1 MKKLLLAFAGLT
13 VIVATAQEAR
23 IDLGRSAAMYS
34 ATHADG
40 IPLNTSTNK
49 QSSAVAIGT
58 APNVY
63 GAGFGPKS
71 NLVANED
78 LNTIAF
84 IHRSDYN
91 SNGDYSSGSLRFD
104 YSTDGG
110 STWTSNA
117 GPLWNP
123 NQSGYV
129 YPGFARYPRIGILN
143 AVNNTN
149 PLNASVTAWA
159 PTLAGT
165 NDSWGGA
172 LVGSQKMDNTVSN
185 FVVDTTGGHL
195 TLDNSYTADGN
206 FWGLSFHQPNY
217 LTDEYTD
224 TAIVWKGVMDFT
236 TDSMALTEY
245 RAYMPVSNDPTNG
258 KIVGDGNIFFAE
270 NGTTGFI
277 SLEAYDS
284 TIAPN
289 KVIHP
294 YLVKTTDGGMT
305 WSSNMGPNVDNLID
319 NGSGDSLKTIF
330 STITGGWNIGSLT
343 SSTRGHDLA
352 VDANGNPH
360 MFVHVFPG
368 VGTTPTGGTIAG
380 DFVYYPGINLL
391 VDIFTNDGGLTWE
404 CNVVSQVFTWEY
416 EFDPTNGPVAEC
428 TRPHIS
434 LSSDREM
441 MFFSW
446 FESDTSFVTGTENNF
461 PDWRCQGYNVQGDS
475 LEGPATVMGTYG
487 DATWGNVADFAFD
500 NGDGTHQL
508 HMTYSPIEDFG
519 TFSVLS
525 PIDFYYLGAPYPNNI
540 GIQELE
546 EQSFTVGQNY
556 PNPTN
561 SLTKIA
567 IESIEAANFTLS
579 IVDITG
585 RTIKITNLGR
595 LDAGRHVYTV
605 DATNFAPGIYFYTV
619 ESAGHKNTKKLIV
632 K

>member
-416 EFDPTNGPVAEC
+416 EFDPTNGPVPEC
-428 TRPHIS
+428 TRPH
-434 LSSDREM
+434 
-441 MFFSW
+441 
-446 FESDTSFVTGTENNF
+446 
-461 PDWRCQGYNVQGDS
+461 
-475 LEGPATVMGTYG
+475 
-487 DATWGNVADFAFD
+487 
-500 NGDGTHQL
+500 
-508 HMTYSPIEDFG
+508 
-519 TFSVLS
+519 
-525 PIDFYYLGAPYPNNI
+525 
-540 GIQELE
+540 
-546 EQSFTVGQNY
+546 FT
-556 PNPTN
+556 
-561 SLTKIA
+561 I
-567 IESIEAANFTLS
+567 
-579 IVDITG
+579 
-585 RTIKITNLGR
+585 RTQ
-595 LDAGRHVYTV
+595 
-605 DATNFAPGIYFYTV
+605 
-619 ESAGHKNTKKLIV
+619 
-632 K
+632 